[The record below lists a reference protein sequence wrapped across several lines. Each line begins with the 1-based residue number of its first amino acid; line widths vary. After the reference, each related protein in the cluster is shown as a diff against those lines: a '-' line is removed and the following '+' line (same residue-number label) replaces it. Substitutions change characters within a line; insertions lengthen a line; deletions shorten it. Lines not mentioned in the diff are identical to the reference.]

1 MLEFYS
7 DGTPNYN
14 NFPTERCERGNPN
27 HQCVSCKITLPQ
39 INGRLEGHASN
50 CAWRK
55 MIEMEI
61 RVSEIARIGV
71 DLQTVPTDALWREL
85 QRREANGVEAA

>member
-7 DGTPNYN
+7 DGTPNYH
-14 NFPTERCERGNPN
+14 NFPTVRCERGNPN
-27 HQCVSCKITLPQ
+27 HACASCKITLPQ
-39 INGRLEGHASN
+39 INGRLEGHARN

-55 MIEMEI
+55 MIELEI
-61 RVSEIARIGV
+61 RVSETARIGV

-85 QRREANGVEAA
+85 QRREVNGVEDA